1 MKFLAVS
8 IILTCTAMSQTPDLK
23 TMSGYP
29 KLVQTQVTSWIASAA
44 EKMPEGEYAF
54 RPDPAV
60 RSFGEILGHI
70 ADANYLFC
78 SSVLG
83 ESNPSPNIEKTKT
96 TKAELTSA
104 LRDAFAYCNRAYS
117 ALTDENA
124 HETVK
129 AFGQER
135 NRLGVLWFNA
145 SHNLE
150 HYRNLVVYMRTKGSC
165 RHPVSRSRS
174 KNNTFTRSSAGVIT
188 GDDIRRLL
196 RNTQGPLVGR

>member
-1 MKFLAVS
+1 MKFLAMLIV
-8 IILTCTAMSQTPDLK
+8 LTATAMSQTPDLK

-29 KLVQTQVTSWIASAA
+29 KLIQTQVTSWIASAA

-60 RSFGEILGHI
+60 RSYGEILGHI

-96 TKAELTSA
+96 TKADLISA
-104 LRDAFAYCNRAYS
+104 LHDAFAYCNRAYS

-150 HYRNLVVYMRTKGSC
+150 HYGNLVVYMRTKGIV
-165 RHPVSRSRS
+165 PP
-174 KNNTFTRSSAGVIT
+174 SSEPKP
-188 GDDIRRLL
+188 R
-196 RNTQGPLVGR
+196 

>member
-1 MKFLAVS
+1 MKLLGVLLLLICAALA
-8 IILTCTAMSQTPDLK
+8 QTSDLK
-23 TMSGYP
+23 SASGYP
-29 KLVQTQVTSWIASAA
+29 KMVQKQVTVWIERAA
-44 EKMPEGEYAF
+44 EKMPEEEYEF

-60 RSFGEILGHI
+60 RSFGQILGHI
-70 ADANYLFC
+70 ADADYLFC

-150 HYRNLVVYMRTKGSC
+150 HYGNLVVYMRTKGIVL
-165 RHPVSRSRS
+165 P
-174 KNNTFTRSSAGVIT
+174 SSEPKP
-188 GDDIRRLL
+188 
-196 RNTQGPLVGR
+196 Q